1 MADKKI
7 SALTSASLP
16 LAGTEVLPIVQ
27 SGATVKVTT
36 DDLTVKNIRSNAT
49 SGLLQIVGPAAAS
62 TRVVTV
68 PNANVSMDYLTRAGN
83 VLQVVTANYSTA
95 TSTTSTNWT
104 STGLTAS
111 ITPISASNKILVLV
125 SLPVNTESLGTYNAK
140 YTLFRGTVAGTNLG
154 DATSGFGN
162 FVAYQNGAPYIAMFI
177 TASFC
182 INYLDSPA
190 TTSAQTYTV
199 AMKSEG
205 NSNPAGVCIGSAVA
219 TITLMEIVA

>member
-27 SGATVKVTT
+27 SGATVKVAVT
-36 DDLTVKNIRSNAT
+36 
-49 SGLLQIVGPAAAS
+49 GLRL
-62 TRVVTV
+62 
-68 PNANVSMDYLTRAGN
+68 AGTP
-83 VLQVVTANYSTA
+83 VQVVTANYSTA
-95 TSTTSTNWT
+95 TSTTSTSWT

-111 ITPISASNKILVLV
+111 ITPTSATNKILVLV
-125 SLPVNTESLGTYNAK
+125 SLPVDTDSLGTYAAR
-140 YTLFRGTVAGTNLG
+140 YSLFRGTVSGTNLG
-154 DATSGFGN
+154 DATVGFGN
-162 FVAYQNGAPYIAMFI
+162 FVSFQNAAPYVAMFI

-182 INYLDSPA
+182 IIYLDSPA

-205 NSNPAGVCIGSAVA
+205 NSNPAGVCVGSAVA
-219 TITLMEIVA
+219 TTGAL